1 MYINSIAYRITTM
14 LCGSIIAKASNPES
28 VDTSLVVVNRPTH
41 AYIRFKNK
49 NNDVRALS
57 SSIVQNN

>member
-1 MYINSIAYRITTM
+1 M